1 MGTILS
7 CESVIKQYR
16 QYDTVVTAVNRA
28 NFTVQDKE
36 FVAIIGASG
45 SGKSTLLQI
54 CAGLD
59 VPNSEPFPRQLHW
72 IHISETQ
79 SDTAVHRSR
88 EYSHSDCDVQQT

>member
-54 CAGLD
+54 ARVSTCRIRGGCSSAG
-59 VPNSEPFPRQLHW
+59 
-72 IHISETQ
+72 T
-79 SDTAVHRSR
+79 T
-88 EYSHSDCDVQQT
+88 

>member
-1 MGTILS
+1 MGIILS

-28 NFTVQDKE
+28 NLSVEDKE

-59 VPNSEPFPRQLHW
+59 VPNAGHVFIPGHDITSMPPDKLGRFRG
-72 IHISETQ
+72 
-79 SDTAVHRSR
+79 R
-88 EYSHSDCDVQQT
+88 